1 MSKRAT
7 GKAALMGF
15 SVLALTF
22 TSFGVASSATVSSGG
37 FSVLSYN
44 VDNPQIR
51 SIAGNS
57 LVAKPGAPGTG
68 GEEATPGT
76 CDAENNIADPES
88 FVFKGGPGLA
98 KIAIPFD
105 DNSSEQTNWIDEVQ
119 KAGGTITVGRPRVFT
134 DVVIYGSSS
143 KTIETTDFA
152 LIKKSLPTPKVAT
165 IAEIEDEYG
174 YYFTDTEGILS
185 VIDLGMGTGGAPLM
199 DNLELNHELGIV
211 DEDEYVWIYSHNL
224 EYPIT
229 VEYKD
234 SSGKSCK
241 TTSLTME
248 VYLDTSPV

>member
-1 MSKRAT
+1 
-7 GKAALMGF
+7 MGF
-15 SVLALTF
+15 SVLALTL

-51 SIAGNS
+51 SIAGS
-57 LVAKPGAPGTG
+57 LLVAPPSNPGGDGGEVAPGM
-68 GEEATPGT
+68 
-76 CDAENNIADPES
+76 CDTENSIADPDS
-88 FVFKGGPGLA
+88 FVFKGRPGMA
-98 KIAIPFD
+98 QIAIPFD

-119 KAGGTITVGRPRVFT
+119 KAGGTITVGRPRVFA
-134 DVVIYGSSS
+134 DVVYGSSS
-143 KTIETTDFA
+143 KIVETTDFA

-165 IAEIEDEYG
+165 IVEIENEYEDSV
-174 YYFTDTEGILS
+174 TATEGILS
-185 VIDLGMGTGGAPLM
+185 VIDLGIMESRVFAMGTGGGPLI
-199 DNLELNHELGIV
+199 DDLELHQELGIV
-211 DEDEYVWIYSHNL
+211 GEDEDVRIYSHNL

-248 VYLDTSPV
+248 LYLDTSPV